1 MESLEDRRML
11 FGDILV
17 KVSDD
22 PNANGINEPTEDR
35 LPGWT
40 VFIDSNLNDTLD
52 AGEPSLVTDGRGEA
66 VFTGLTEGF
75 YRVGEI
81 VEPTYTPTSPVFVT
95 ARVRD
100 DRQENVSFL
109 NFHPLIGDIRG
120 SIWNDLDGDGL
131 RDTDLVTG
139 AFTDP
144 GSPDRTV
151 FLDTNGDGLP
161 TPGELTTLTD
171 ATGQYAFLG
180 LSAGSY
186 TVTEILPD
194 GWETTSGSNIARTVN
209 VQDNQTR
216 IVDFGNFLTQAV
228 TVQGTVWND
237 LNGNSIRE
245 IDPATGE
252 FADPGLAGWQVF
264 VDVDGDG
271 APTAGEPSAI
281 SDAIGAYTI
290 TGASHG
296 TFTVREVVQADST
309 PTAPASGAR
318 ALTLRNGQVHSG
330 IDFGN
335 HQRQESSIFGTVYVD
350 ANHNEARDA
359 GELGLSG
366 IAVFLDLNLNGVLD
380 TGEPQTVTSNDL
392 FFTPATD
399 ETGSY
404 SRRQLPRSRNPA
416 CQSVVHARIATG
428 SRRRAWCGGCPWRR
442 RFWERLPSQ

>member
-1 MESLEDRRML
+1 MNRNAASKSGSPQRKLDRSRSRQGTLGSGRRRLGMESLEDRRML

-22 PNANGINEPTEDR
+22 PNANGMNEPTEDR

-52 AGEPSLVTDGRGEA
+52 AGEPSLVTDRRGEA

-95 ARVRD
+95 ARLRD

-109 NFHPLIGDIRG
+109 NFHPLSGDIRG
-120 SIWNDLDGDGL
+120 SVWNDLYCDG
-131 RDTDLVTG
+131 RRATDLVTG
-139 AFTDP
+139 AFTYP
-144 GSPDRTV
+144 GNADRTV

-180 LSAGSY
+180 LSAGNY

-194 GWETTSGSNIARTVN
+194 GWEVTSGSNITRTVN

-216 IVDFGNFLTQAV
+216 VVDFGNFLTQAV
-228 TVQGTVWND
+228 TIQGTVWND
-237 LNGNSIRE
+237 LNGNGIRE
-245 IDPATGE
+245 TDPTTGN

-281 SDAIGAYTI
+281 SDATGSYTI
-290 TGASHG
+290 TVASHG
-296 TFTVREVVQADST
+296 TFTVR
-309 PTAPASGAR
+309 
-318 ALTLRNGQVHSG
+318 
-330 IDFGN
+330 
-335 HQRQESSIFGTVYVD
+335 
-350 ANHNEARDA
+350 
-359 GELGLSG
+359 
-366 IAVFLDLNLNGVLD
+366 
-380 TGEPQTVTSNDL
+380 
-392 FFTPATD
+392 
-399 ETGSY
+399 
-404 SRRQLPRSRNPA
+404 
-416 CQSVVHARIATG
+416 
-428 SRRRAWCGGCPWRR
+428 
-442 RFWERLPSQ
+442 